1 MEDLAYPLGTR
12 VRITADVGEAPA
24 GSVGVVIG
32 YFRREP
38 PAYSVAVRGTPV
50 TVPPTLVEPVE
61 EREQP

>member
-1 MEDLAYPLGTR
+1 VGELVYPLGTR

-50 TVPPTLVEPVE
+50 TVPPALLEPVD
-61 EREQP
+61 ERSQP